1 VWLGVAFSLATQ
13 LHTTALIVLPLVAI
27 GAVLVL
33 RSKLY
38 FQKILLSAAVA
49 FALYVPYFV
58 YDALHGF
65 ANFARL
71 FVLGAHNLQGGNA
84 AFSAR
89 ALWNFF
95 FGTLTPFNYW
105 YTYTNIEPNSLNVV
119 VAAVFTVV
127 LVLLLRNVFV
137 RKLVALNPKRLLYSG
152 EGKAIVWLWLA
163 VSAVV
168 LLLYSRAAHDHYLIV
183 LWPVPLIALVWV
195 VWWLR
200 LRFGVFRSVVFALV
214 VVSALQIVSFYGHGR
229 EPWKDFFSTYNARY
243 KNDPNIS
250 EIGATW

>member
-1 VWLGVAFSLATQ
+1 MGGLLCALSVYSAHLSSYTSNPNFLPVFVLWFFYHLTKVLQGSARTSDYVWLGVAFSLATQ

-127 LVLLLRNVFV
+127 LVARVGDVEELLQQTNQDL
-137 RKLVALNPKRLLYSG
+137 SG
-152 EGKAIVWLWLA
+152 W
-163 VSAVV
+163 SAA
-168 LLLYSRAAHDHYLIV
+168 RRTEA
-183 LWPVPLIALVWV
+183 
-195 VWWLR
+195 R
-200 LRFGVFRSVVFALV
+200 
-214 VVSALQIVSFYGHGR
+214 R
-229 EPWKDFFSTYNARY
+229 EEEKTTGS
-243 KNDPNIS
+243 
-250 EIGATW
+250 